1 VSDPAAI
8 APGLYRWT
16 AWHRDW
22 EEDVASVAVETRDGL
37 VVVDPIDPPSQFAQ
51 PAHVLITVFWHHR
64 SADEADG
71 VRVWAARRAVRRL
84 RNRGVDVTDPFD
96 DGAKLPGGIRAI
108 PTARESEVVYWLPE
122 QKTVVVGDVLLGAGA
137 KPRATS
143 DPLRLCPDRWLGK
156 ASHADLRSSL
166 RPLLDLPVQRVLP
179 SHGKPV
185 LRGGRRS
192 LEALLL

>member
-1 VSDPAAI
+1 VSEPVAI

-37 VVVDPIDPPSQFAQ
+37 VVVDPIDPPPQFAR
-51 PAHVLITVFWHHR
+51 PAHVLVTVFWHDR
-64 SADEADG
+64 AAGDAAAA
-71 VRVWAARRAVRRL
+71 RVWASRRSARPL
-84 RNRGVDVTDPFD
+84 RNRGVDVTDLVED
-96 DGAKLPGGIRAI
+96 RAALPDGIRAI
-108 PTARESEVVYWLPE
+108 PTARQSEVVYWLPA

-143 DPLRLCPDRWLGK
+143 EPLRLCPERWLGRS
-156 ASHADLRSSL
+156 SHADLRSSL